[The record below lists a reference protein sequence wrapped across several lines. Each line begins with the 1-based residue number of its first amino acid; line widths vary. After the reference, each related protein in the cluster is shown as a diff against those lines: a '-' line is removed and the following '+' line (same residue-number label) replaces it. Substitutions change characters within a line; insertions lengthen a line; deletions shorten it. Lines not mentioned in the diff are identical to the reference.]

1 MENNSQQQPNLDK
14 AEERRTALIV
24 KHSRFLGLADLQGRS
39 IESVLP
45 LLEIADLLKSVLGR
59 ILNGKRIC

>member
-1 MENNSQQQPNLDK
+1 MENNSQTPNLDQ
-14 AEERRTALIV
+14 AEARRNALIE
-24 KHSRFLGLADLQGRS
+24 KHRRFLGLADLQGRS

-45 LLEIADLLKSVLGR
+45 LLEIADFIESILGR